1 MSTPLIRIAGRDRTA
16 DLAPVLA
23 AAAAA
28 HEADPLH
35 RPLPPELQAA
45 VLAGCRN
52 EAEFE
57 HRYFAL
63 LRRKHHMATCDFT
76 IPRRA
81 GPAGALLGRLKRVL
95 WRLLVY
101 QHDRMSFLQ
110 NMINTSLVNALD
122 FDRQEMRREVARL
135 EARLA
140 ALERAGEER
149 GRAG

>member
-1 MSTPLIRIAGRDRTA
+1 MPTPLISIAGRDRTA
-16 DLAPVLA
+16 ELGPALA

-45 VLAGCRN
+45 ALAGCRS

-57 HRYFAL
+57 QRYFAL

-76 IPRRA
+76 IPRRS